1 MKNIIATLF
10 LASLFACSSKPSSS
24 DEPKSSVAEFT
35 NSQFADTSEASKKWD
50 NPAYADSM
58 KQEIKKA
65 SDNMSNEII
74 ERQKNYTPE
83 DWEREY
89 TLKGEYYIT
98 LENIDIR
105 YNDDFEPIMYVTIYN
120 QTGLTIKSIKL
131 IVDGRSEKRGTP
143 DNIFTFKK
151 SIPAK
156 SKINVSFKVKEST
169 TVNDV
174 YFYSFISSSG
184 RLSESRIALSDYV
197 RKVYPN

>member
-1 MKNIIATLF
+1 MKKIISILF
-10 LASLFACSSKPSSS
+10 LASIIACNNNPNNNE
-24 DEPKSSVAEFT
+24 EPKSSVSELS
-35 NSQFADTSEASKKWD
+35 NSSFADTSEASKKWD

-58 KQEIKKA
+58 KQEIKRA
-65 SDNMSNEII
+65 SDNMSNDII
-74 ERQKNYTPE
+74 ERQKYYTPE

-89 TLKGEYYIT
+89 TLKGEFYIT

-105 YNDDFEPIMYVTIYN
+105 YNEDFEPIMYVTIHN
-120 QTGLTIKSIKL
+120 QTGLTLKSIKL

-169 TVNDV
+169 TVKDV
-174 YFYSFISSSG
+174 YFYSFITSSG
-184 RLSESRIALSDYV
+184 KLSESRFALNDYV
-197 RKVYPN
+197 NKVYSR